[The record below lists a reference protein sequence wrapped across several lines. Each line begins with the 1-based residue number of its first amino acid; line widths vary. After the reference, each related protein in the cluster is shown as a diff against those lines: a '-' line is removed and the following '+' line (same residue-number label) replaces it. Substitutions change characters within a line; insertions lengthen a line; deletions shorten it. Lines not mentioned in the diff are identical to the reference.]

1 MSSVAAVLGGSRR
14 RALAAWLLAG
24 VFAAAAWLAL
34 GWLPRPEGS
43 SYTICALRRVA
54 AIPCPGCGMTRA
66 LGALARGDVAGAVHL
81 HPLAIPLVL
90 EAAALWLLAGWL
102 LWRGRPLAVPPGPL
116 QAALLWHG
124 VAFLALWLGRAA
136 TGTLPW

>member
-1 MSSVAAVLGGSRR
+1 MNASGAVLGGSRR
-14 RALAAWLLAG
+14 RALGLWLLTGA
-24 VFAAAAWLAL
+24 VAATAWLAI
-34 GWLPRPEGS
+34 GHLPLPQGAAF
-43 SYTICALRRVA
+43 TVCALRRVA
-54 AIPCPGCGMTRA
+54 GISCPGCGMTRA
-66 LGALARGDVAGAVHL
+66 LGALARGDLAAAVVL

-102 LWRGRPLAVPPGPL
+102 LWHRRPLRLPQGPL

-124 VAFLALWLGRAA
+124 VAFLAVWLGRAA